1 MPTNFNFQGALHVPP
16 DTGVAACPIPIHMAG
31 QFVSKTDVEIPLQ
44 GSGTVDV
51 PLGGVGPAG
60 LKALLVK
67 VDPTSD
73 PAATPIIVKIN
84 GHAKGEEIAPGGFLA
99 IGSPLPKDGVKSV
112 SITHTSNNVVKVWAL
127 G

>member
-1 MPTNFNFQGALHVPP
+1 M
-16 DTGVAACPIPIHMAG
+16 
-31 QFVSKTDVEIPLQ
+31 EIPLQ

-51 PLGGVGPAG
+51 PLSGGRIRG

-84 GHAKGEEIAPGGFLA
+84 RHAKGEEISPGGFMA